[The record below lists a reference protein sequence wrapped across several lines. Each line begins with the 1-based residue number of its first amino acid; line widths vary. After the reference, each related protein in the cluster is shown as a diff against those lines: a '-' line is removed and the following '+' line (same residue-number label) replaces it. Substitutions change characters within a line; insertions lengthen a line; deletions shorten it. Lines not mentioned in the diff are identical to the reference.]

1 MIVLTY
7 PGRPTKESPNKS
19 EYAGT
24 SFVRS
29 LILLCRFRTKPKP
42 SADIPKQEEQGE
54 EGLTKSAVKKKLKE
68 EEKARKKAEKAAKA
82 KEAEQVREAAEGP
95 VS

>member
-1 MIVLTY
+1 M
-7 PGRPTKESPNKS
+7 
-19 EYAGT
+19 
-24 SFVRS
+24 
-29 LILLCRFRTKPKP
+29 ILLCRFRTKQ
-42 SADIPKQEEQGE
+42 SADIPKQEDQGE
-54 EGLTKSAVKKKLKE
+54 EGPTKSALKKKAKE